1 MPISSSMNHDQKW
14 FLSFNPYILKP
25 LYHSSDDKHFTGYL
39 FPRQSRRKWVRYID
53 RRTRAG
59 PRPGLW
65 QGGLQVTFKQTPAQY
80 CQVRPPPAAR
90 PPSLARRSGSIPGL
104 PGILRRKCQQW
115 HHLSFMLMLVIDIP
129 SRGYWVYPLLN
140 IGLVCY
146 LYFLVMQCSPYHR
159 LCDTGH

>member
-14 FLSFNPYILKP
+14 FLSFNPNILKP

-90 PPSLARRSGSIPGL
+90 PPSLGRRSGSIPGPSRYFTAEMSTMTSFIIHAHACYWYSEQGVL
-104 PGILRRKCQQW
+104 S
-115 HHLSFMLMLVIDIP
+115 LSFVEHWARML
-129 SRGYWVYPLLN
+129 SLLSSN
-140 IGLVCY
+140 A
-146 LYFLVMQCSPYHR
+146 M
-159 LCDTGH
+159 